1 MFWIAIAVIVV
12 ANLYFSLE
20 RRKVELDRRGAGN
33 SKLLRRQ
40 VEELYNENEALKE
53 RLSHLE
59 LQFSDRKDY
68 IDLDYQQ
75 ERSPIEKPNQGLEY

>member
-1 MFWIAIAVIVV
+1 MFWIAIAIIVI

-40 VEELYNENEALKE
+40 VEELYDENEALKE
-53 RLSHLE
+53 RLNQLE
-59 LQFSDRKDY
+59 NRFLDRKDY
-68 IDLDYQQ
+68 IDLDYEQ
-75 ERSPIEKPNQGLEY
+75 ERSRINKPNRGFEY

>member
-75 ERSPIEKPNQGLEY
+75 EHSRIKKPNQGFEY